1 MNWDA
6 IGAIGEIVGAVAVIM
21 TLVYLAIQIR
31 DSARASRSAAV
42 TDATT
47 AMQAFYQ
54 ELGSNPKTSQL
65 FLRAL
70 TDPDSLSRDD
80 EFQYIMMMHSCFLGF
95 QRSFFLAQE
104 GTLDEGLRDSIGT
117 AVHAVNHLPGIY
129 LYWQQRRAYFQAEFI
144 IWVEGLLQRQPLSD
158 MRAYRD
164 SLSDKSPSNNGESG

>member
-6 IGAIGEIVGAVAVIM
+6 IGAVGEIVGAVAVIA

-54 ELGSNPKTSQL
+54 ELGSNPQSSQL
-65 FLRAL
+65 FLNGL
-70 TDPDSLSRDD
+70 TKPDSLSRED
-80 EFQYIMMMHSCFLGF
+80 EFQYLMLMHSCFLGF

-104 GTLDEGLRDSIGT
+104 GTLDVELRDSIGT
-117 AVHAVNHLPGIY
+117 AVNAANHLPGMR
-129 LYWQQRRAYFQAEFI
+129 LYWKQRRAFFQPEFVT
-144 IWVEGLLQRQPLSD
+144 WVESLLRRQSLSD
-158 MRAYRD
+158 MRAYKESIPGGPLAD
-164 SLSDKSPSNNGESG
+164 SDESD

>member
-6 IGAIGEIVGAVAVIM
+6 IGAIGEIVGAIAVIV
-21 TLVYLAIQIR
+21 TLIYLAIQIR

-70 TDPDSLSRDD
+70 TVPDSLSRDD
-80 EFQYIMMMHSCFLGF
+80 EFQYLMMMHSCFLGF

-117 AVHAVNHLPGIY
+117 AVNAVNHLPGIY
-129 LYWQQRRAYFQAEFI
+129 LYWKQRRAYFQPEFI
-144 IWVEGLLQRQPLSD
+144 TWVESLLQREPLSD

-164 SLSDKSPSNNGESG
+164 FLSDSSPTDDEDFG

>member
-6 IGAIGEIVGAVAVIM
+6 IGAIGEIVGAVAVIA

-54 ELGSNPKTSQL
+54 ELGSNPKASQL
-65 FLRAL
+65 FLNAL
-70 TDPDSLSRDD
+70 TDPGSLSRED
-80 EFQYIMMMHSCFLGF
+80 EFQYLMMMHSQFVGF
-95 QRSFFLAQE
+95 QRCFFLAQE
-104 GTLDEGLRDSIGT
+104 GTLDVGLRDSIGT
-117 AVHAVNHLPGIY
+117 AVNAANHMPGMV
-129 LYWQQRRAYFQAEFI
+129 LYWKQRKSFFQPEFVT
-144 IWVEGLLQRQPLSD
+144 WVEGLLQRNPTPE

-164 SLSDKSPSNNGESG
+164 FLSASSPTNNDKSG